1 MQWHNLLGTTGAALI
16 LVSYLLLQ
24 LQRMSA
30 NGLSYSVLNGLGA
43 LLILMSLWVDFNLA
57 AFIVEAFWLGISIF
71 GILRWNSRAPKSAGP

>member
-1 MQWHNLLGTTGAALI
+1 MQWHNILGTAGAALI
-16 LVSYLLLQ
+16 LISYLLLQ

-30 NGLSYSVLNGLGA
+30 SGLSYSVVNGLGA

-71 GILRWNSRAPKSAGP
+71 GILRWKSKPPDPAGP